1 MNRWFSL
8 PEGFTIVTG
17 SIAKPEDTRKIAM
30 YKCNHL
36 TGRLIS
42 YNPD

>member
-8 PEGFTIVTG
+8 PEGFTMVTRQYR
-17 SIAKPEDTRKIAM
+17 KPEDTRKIAM

-36 TGRLIS
+36 TEECIS
-42 YNPD
+42 YDPD